1 LHGAVHDLKQQ
12 LRTRLDKFF
21 DARHGEVG
29 PEISRFIKEYQAD
42 LNKLELGDQI
52 SSFMPGLYQVY
63 QGFQQRLLLFLTEE
77 VNLKILEFI
86 RNQEKWLQDELTKV
100 LEPLLAALQDAL
112 NLYYQEIE
120 SLGIKAP
127 VPVMQPAPWV
137 KPEKMQPKLFS
148 LELGLNLRLRS
159 QAMLSFGINLVVD
172 TLGRLKKR
180 WRKQETADLSERLKN
195 SLADAL
201 KHIKAHTREETVDN
215 LLSYTEGLKFQYFFP
230 LLDYL
235 AKAQESSLKSAL
247 AALLVD
253 LEGVQEAISQR
264 SQQKNVWRHQ
274 LAELAVA
281 VERFEIDCLAM
292 HTAYSP
298 VSPDG

>member
-1 LHGAVHDLKQQ
+1 
-12 LRTRLDKFF
+12 
-21 DARHGEVG
+21 
-29 PEISRFIKEYQAD
+29 
-42 LNKLELGDQI
+42 
-52 SSFMPGLYQVY
+52 
-63 QGFQQRLLLFLTEE
+63 
-77 VNLKILEFI
+77 
-86 RNQEKWLQDELTKV
+86 
-100 LEPLLAALQDAL
+100 LASLQDAL
-112 NLYYQEIE
+112 NLYYQEIDN
-120 SLGIKAP
+120 LGIKVA

-137 KPEKMQPKLFS
+137 KPEEMQPKLFS

-159 QAMLSFGINLVVD
+159 QAMLLFGINLVSD
-172 TLGRLKKR
+172 TLKKLKKL
-180 WRKQETADLSERLKN
+180 WRKQETADQSKRLQN

-201 KHIKAHTREETVDN
+201 KHIKAHTQEEMVDN
-215 LLSYTEGLKFQYFFP
+215 LLSYSEGLKFQYFFP